1 VPTSAPTPK
10 NMATRSPDKRLHAP
24 SPGLLRN
31 TRQQCF
37 LLYKPLFTLSTHV
50 PLYHREHST
59 IWNGLNRLIKFLL
72 VLAFL
77 VLVVVLFMPELKRQR
92 TQQAQRDEL
101 AAEKGRLEELLARQV
116 REVELLRTDTMFLE
130 TIARNKLD
138 LMKPGETIIRIDPAP

>member
-1 VPTSAPTPK
+1 
-10 NMATRSPDKRLHAP
+10 
-24 SPGLLRN
+24 
-31 TRQQCF
+31 
-37 LLYKPLFTLSTHV
+37 
-50 PLYHREHST
+50 
-59 IWNGLNRLIKFLL
+59 LIKFLL

-92 TQQAQRDEL
+92 TQQTQRDEL

>member
-1 VPTSAPTPK
+1 
-10 NMATRSPDKRLHAP
+10 
-24 SPGLLRN
+24 
-31 TRQQCF
+31 
-37 LLYKPLFTLSTHV
+37 
-50 PLYHREHST
+50 
-59 IWNGLNRLIKFLL
+59 LIKFLL